1 MYIYVTA
8 HWTPRRHPVLVQ
20 YIGSD
25 IIAYSTFLF
34 VGVLKLP
41 IRQTTED
48 TSNSSIRRVSYP
60 CFSYVLQRKWIQP
73 DLRDIEARYMRFNAQ
88 LIQNVAWVALLISY
102 DFLWKHNIFNHLQII
117 ISNQCP
123 LRISCIITTHLYS
136 KGCIHIFA
144 VLYRCS

>member
-8 HWTPRRHPVLVQ
+8 HWTPRMHPVLVQ

-41 IRQTTED
+41 IRQTTEE

-60 CFSYVLQRKWIQP
+60 CFSYELQRKWIQP
-73 DLRDIEARYMRFNAQ
+73 DLRDTAARYMRFNAQ
-88 LIQNVAWVALLISY
+88 LIQNVAWVALLIPY
-102 DFLWKHNIFNHLQII
+102 DFLWKHNIFNHLQIV

-136 KGCIHIFA
+136 KGCIRIFA